1 LEKSFNERW
10 SVGDNRGYLDNN
22 TPESRTHMRI
32 RLTAG
37 ETVLNATLDDNA
49 TARDFAS
56 LLPLTLQ
63 MNDLFKREKYGRLP
77 RSLTAGGKPQSSYE
91 IGNIAYWSPG
101 PGIAIFYDHDGPS
114 IPAAPGIVILGEINS
129 GADALKKYDGT
140 VDVTIE
146 AVD

>member
-1 LEKSFNERW
+1 
-10 SVGDNRGYLDNN
+10 
-22 TPESRTHMRI
+22 MRI

-37 ETVLNATLDDNA
+37 EAVLNATLDDNA

-63 MNDLFKREKYGRLP
+63 MPDLLKREKYGHLP
-77 RSLTAGGKPQSSYE
+77 RSLAAGGEPRSSYE

-101 PGIAIFYDHDGPS
+101 PDIAIFYDHDGRS
-114 IPAAPGIVILGEINS
+114 IPDPGIIFLGEIDS

-146 AVD
+146 AID